1 RGRGSS
7 LPSLPREARG
17 PVILSAAG
25 AKDLLLTAAGTH
37 DQPPYARRRPRE
49 PRAPPWV
56 TDRLLVRHRRD
67 LRRPDP
73 DQTDRAL
80 GGVGE
85 RVRHERVYALAAPVL
100 LEPRLEYCPSARR
113 NRVGLHARQ
122 RMSRVTVRVDLVEHG
137 AHDVEVAREARPRAH
152 HEQPHSVA
160 DVDLERMLLVLEC
173 APVEH
178 DIARFPLERLL
189 PIGLAGQGAVAALHV
204 ELALH
209 DDEFLVNLARPPAL
223 WVHDNREIHP
233 LH

>member
-85 RVRHERVYALAAPVL
+85 RVYALAAPVL

-122 RMSRVTVRVDLVEHG
+122 RMSRVTIRVDLVEHG
-137 AHDVEVAREARPRAH
+137 AHDVEVAREARTRAH
-152 HEQPHSVA
+152 HEQPHSVT
-160 DVDLERMLLVLEC
+160 DVDLERMLLILEC
-173 APVEH
+173 PSVEH
-178 DIARFPLERLL
+178 DIARFALERLL
-189 PIGLAGQGAVAALHV
+189 PVGLPRERAVATLHV

-209 DDEFLVNLARPPAL
+209 DDEFLVNLARPPA
-223 WVHDNREIHP
+223 
-233 LH
+233 